1 MSKDLKSGERKT
13 WKIGGKDILNKCAL
27 IGLEGRRAMS
37 AW

>member
-13 WKIGGKDILNKCAL
+13 WKIWGKDILNKCAPR
-27 IGLEGRRAMS
+27 GLEGRRAVS